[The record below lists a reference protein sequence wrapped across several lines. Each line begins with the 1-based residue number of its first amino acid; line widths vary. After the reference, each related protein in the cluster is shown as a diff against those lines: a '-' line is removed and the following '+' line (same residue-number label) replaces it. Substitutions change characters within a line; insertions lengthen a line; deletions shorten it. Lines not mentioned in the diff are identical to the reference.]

1 MSGLSVLSGKFYLYI
16 YLPIYHIIYHCHFSS
31 ICVFMYI
38 IYIYIYVYVSTVC
51 CTSTCSYIICS
62 IKLGISPN
70 KNSMTSIY
78 DFYDVHLLGP
88 YTLAVPVFY
97 RPVWFC
103 VKTMKL
109 RHTMSPA
116 PPQKNN
122 AISKHRELILDFNP
136 PEEYAPH
143 ITQIWLEKK

>member
-1 MSGLSVLSGKFYLYI
+1 
-16 YLPIYHIIYHCHFSS
+16 
-31 ICVFMYI
+31 
-38 IYIYIYVYVSTVC
+38 
-51 CTSTCSYIICS
+51 
-62 IKLGISPN
+62 
-70 KNSMTSIY
+70 MTSIY

-88 YTLAVPVFY
+88 YTLAVPVFLSASLVLCQNY
-97 RPVWFC
+97 ETSTYNVPR
-103 VKTMKL
+103 
-109 RHTMSPA
+109 A